1 MRKNDELRT
10 ELGRLI
16 ETEAAL
22 LDLRDNVERRRQAHE
37 DATKELERARGV
49 LREANVQAS
58 TSDEDPLEALKARR
72 AQLQRDAMNKSV
84 RFFHIVIVRS
94 SERFSMSLRDIVL
107 IEFCHL
113 NFLSLKWEENFIGWD
128 TIGKFSSRIV
138 SRVNNIRVWNRQ
150 VRRMCAAHKQTRA
163 PHTHSQKWNRL
174 PWDLNQ
180 GCGSWKWWKRSFFC
194 GSAKLLPLPLP
205 HRLFDLKSNLVKKFC
220 SFPNVD

>member
-113 NFLSLKWEENFIGWD
+113 NFLSLK
-128 TIGKFSSRIV
+128 
-138 SRVNNIRVWNRQ
+138 
-150 VRRMCAAHKQTRA
+150 
-163 PHTHSQKWNRL
+163 
-174 PWDLNQ
+174 
-180 GCGSWKWWKRSFFC
+180 
-194 GSAKLLPLPLP
+194 
-205 HRLFDLKSNLVKKFC
+205 
-220 SFPNVD
+220 